1 MRVGDLVKYS
11 VRASSMLINLDFKL
25 IGIVKK
31 IQSAEFVVVLWS
43 DGIEKVTF
51 VDFLEVINEKFE
63 QKNYL

>member
-1 MRVGDLVKYS
+1 
-11 VRASSMLINLDFKL
+11 MLINLDFKL

-51 VDFLEVINEKFE
+51 VDFLEVINENFE